1 MKSPLYRHTLLFLF
15 LVKTS
20 TTVFSQQSHIYQL
33 EASTILST
41 SKQTPFGI
49 RSNQYGSI
57 PLEAPA
63 FNLRAS
69 VHKPYD
75 ANTVDST
82 IKPKKIYFGYG
93 LELVSNVSKHT
104 QLILPEAYIKFLF
117 KNLEFYAGRRKEIF
131 GLVDTTLS
139 SGSYIWSGNALPMP
153 KIQLSIPNYKS
164 IISKGLISIKG
175 GYAHGWFNNGD
186 VRNFYLHQKW
196 FYGRIGR
203 PNWKIKLYGGF
214 NHQVQW
220 GGKPRE
226 EYIEPLTG
234 KLITNFGN
242 DFKTYIN
249 AVTGISLNQGGDG
262 IGLDGVPINEAWNRA
277 GNHLGTIDFATEI
290 NLNNL
295 NLFLYRQSIYDD
307 GSLFYL
313 SNIADGLLGL
323 SLTQKNKK
331 QGILN
336 LCFEYLNTQNQGGN
350 TGSGNT
356 VPELRG
362 RDNYFNNSIY
372 RNGWTY
378 KGYTNGT
385 PFIAPLN
392 QVNPEL
398 IKKYNLSQY
407 PDSYLINN
415 RVKSYSFLMSGKLR
429 QIDFLTKLLWSQ
441 NLGNY
446 ATPFKVNQFSFIQQI
461 KYTLPKYDFI
471 SVIGFDKG
479 ELFPN
484 QLGILLAVRRTFNRI

>member
-1 MKSPLYRHTLLFLF
+1 MKSLLYHYTLLFSF

-20 TTVFSQQSHIYQL
+20 TTVFAQQSPIYQL
-33 EASTILST
+33 EASTLLST
-41 SKQTPFGI
+41 SNQTPFGI

-57 PLEAPA
+57 PLDAPA
-63 FNLRAS
+63 LNLRAS
-69 VHKPYD
+69 AHKPYV

-82 IKPKKIYFGYG
+82 IKHKKLYFGYG
-93 LELVSNVSKHT
+93 VELVSNTSKKT
-104 QLILPEAYIKFLF
+104 QIILPEAYIKFLY
-117 KNLEFYAGRRKEIF
+117 KNFEFYAGRRKEIF
-131 GLVDTTLS
+131 GLVDTTLT
-139 SGSYIWSGNALPMP
+139 SGSYIWSGNALPIP

-175 GYAHGWFNNGD
+175 GYAHGWFDNGE

-203 PNWKIKLYGGF
+203 PNWKIKLHGGF

-249 AVTGISLNQGGDG
+249 AVTGISLNQDGDG
-262 IGLDGVPINEAWNRA
+262 LGLNGVPINEAWNRA

-295 NLFLYRQSIYDD
+295 NLLLYRQSIYDD

-313 SNIADGLLGL
+313 SNISDGLLGL
-323 SLTQKNKK
+323 SIMPKHKK
-331 QGILN
+331 QGILKF
-336 LCFEYLNTQNQGGN
+336 CVEYLNTQNQGGN

-356 VPELRG
+356 IPELRG

-378 KGYTNGT
+378 KGGTNGT
-385 PFIAPLN
+385 PFITPIS

-398 IKKYNLSQY
+398 VKSYDLSQNS
-407 PDSYLINN
+407 DSYLINN
-415 RVKSYSFLMSGKLR
+415 RVKAYSFLMYGKYK

-446 ATPFKVNQFSFIQQI
+446 STAFQANQFSFIQQI
-461 KYTLPKYDFI
+461 KYKLPKYDLI
-471 SVIGFDKG
+471 SMIGFDKG
-479 ELFPN
+479 ELYPN
-484 QLGILLAVRRTFNRI
+484 QLGILLAIRRTFNRI